1 VDIRIRASKPLIA
14 IPALLLA
21 AGAAA
26 QESPWIVR
34 GLVSYLATADG
45 DTAVV
50 LSQPEETFRQSVD
63 DGASLGF
70 SVEYLWRDR
79 LGIEA
84 AAFLSS
90 HDVEMVLSN
99 DLGTFSATDSTRFR
113 LFTFGAN
120 YHFESEGRVR
130 WSAGGFV
137 PLLFADG
144 TDHVFPGLG
153 RTEARAYDQD
163 YGLGVKA
170 GLEWSF
176 TPDSPW
182 TLTVEGRYMFLLLME
197 SETVGDID
205 VDPAVLTV
213 GLGYRF

>member
-1 VDIRIRASKPLIA
+1 VNIRIRASKPLIA
-14 IPALLLA
+14 IPTLLLA
-21 AGAAA
+21 ASAAA
-26 QESPWIVR
+26 QENPWIVR
-34 GLVSYLATADG
+34 GLASYLATADG
-45 DTAVV
+45 DSAVV
-50 LSQPEETFRQSVD
+50 LGQPEETFRQSVE

-99 DLGTFSATDSTRFR
+99 DLGAFSATDSTRFR
-113 LFTFGAN
+113 LFTFGVN

-144 TDHVFPGLG
+144 TDHVFPGLD
-153 RTEARAYDQD
+153 RTERRAYDQD

-170 GLEWSF
+170 GLEWF
-176 TPDSPW
+176 FAPDSPW

-197 SETVGDID
+197 SETIGDID
-205 VDPAVLTV
+205 VDPAVLTA

>member
-1 VDIRIRASKPLIA
+1 
-14 IPALLLA
+14 
-21 AGAAA
+21 
-26 QESPWIVR
+26 
-34 GLVSYLATADG
+34 
-45 DTAVV
+45 
-50 LSQPEETFRQSVD
+50 
-63 DGASLGF
+63 
-70 SVEYLWRDR
+70 VEYLWRDR

-144 TDHVFPGLG
+144 TDHVFPGLD
-153 RTEARAYDQD
+153 RTEGRAYDQD

-176 TPDSPW
+176 APDSPW